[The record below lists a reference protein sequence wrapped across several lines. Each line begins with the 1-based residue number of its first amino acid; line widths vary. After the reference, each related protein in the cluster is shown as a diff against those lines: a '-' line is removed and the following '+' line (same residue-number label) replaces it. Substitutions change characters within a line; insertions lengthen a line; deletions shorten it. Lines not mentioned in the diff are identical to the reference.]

1 MHPPPSK
8 RTTIEKL
15 LADPRY
21 WNPKHPEHASVKAEA
36 TRAFRDANPET
47 ADATP
52 TSTIHVRAY
61 TRRHN
66 GRIIQV
72 SDYDRGATIA
82 RSPAAQLSPSE
93 NGLAAL
99 RQSEGFRDES
109 YLDSALNGT
118 IGYGHKIKPGESFPN
133 GVTRAQAERMF
144 DADVA
149 EAGAA
154 VRRLVK
160 AELTQAQFDA
170 LASLVYNVG
179 AGAFSRSKM
188 LRKLNAGDLTGAATE
203 FDDWDKIT
211 NPKGEPERDDGLT
224 NRRRREKNLFVNGEY
239 R

>member
-61 TRRHN
+61 TRRQN

-72 SDYDRGATIA
+72 SDYERGATIA
-82 RSPAAQLSPSE
+82 RHATTISPSQK
-93 NGLAAL
+93 GLATL

-109 YLDSALNGT
+109 YLDSA
-118 IGYGHKIKPGESFPN
+118 
-133 GVTRAQAERMF
+133 
-144 DADVA
+144 
-149 EAGAA
+149 
-154 VRRLVK
+154 
-160 AELTQAQFDA
+160 
-170 LASLVYNVG
+170 
-179 AGAFSRSKM
+179 
-188 LRKLNAGDLTGAATE
+188 
-203 FDDWDKIT
+203 
-211 NPKGEPERDDGLT
+211 
-224 NRRRREKNLFVNGEY
+224 
-239 R
+239 